1 VSVAPIGSG
10 RVLAAPRAAAIAGVV
25 FAVLF
30 SVGVG
35 LIRLAVPTDP
45 SDPGSWLGESDR
57 RNAVGLALNLIPFAG
72 IAFLW
77 FMGVVRS
84 RLGAAEDQFF
94 ATVFL
99 GSGLLF
105 LALVFVAAVTSLS
118 LMEMLESTNASQDV
132 WTYGRNNS
140 QGLISVYAMRMAAVF
155 TLSVSTAGLRAAALP
170 RWVCYVGY
178 LVALALLVGSAN
190 QRWLQLL
197 FPAWVLLVS
206 AAILLRSPADRA
218 PAS

>member
-1 VSVAPIGSG
+1 VED
-10 RVLAAPRAAAIAGVV
+10 
-25 FAVLF
+25 
-30 SVGVG
+30 
-35 LIRLAVPTDP
+35 RL
-45 SDPGSWLGESDR
+45 
-57 RNAVGLALNLIPFAG
+57 
-72 IAFLW
+72 
-77 FMGVVRS
+77 
-84 RLGAAEDQFF
+84 F

-206 AAILLRSPADRA
+206 AAILLRSPADQA
-218 PAS
+218 TAS